1 MSAGWVAGSVR
12 AKAMARRRLGRATTR
27 ELAASS
33 TTDQALHML
42 TQTAYGHDVRPGLTV
57 ARAQHAVRAVL
68 LWHLRVLAGWQ
79 PRAGAELVRRLAAW
93 YEIANVEEQFRRFAG
108 EPAEPAYELGA
119 LVTSW
124 RSLAACGGPAE
135 LREALARS
143 PWGDPGGDG
152 PYAVSVTMRFIW
164 AERLTALPAAPVPW
178 AAGAAALLLAREQL
192 RGGRTLPAPAHKAA
206 AALLGH
212 RALEATSMRDLATAA
227 DPDAAWVFDGIDQPT
242 DLWRAEAA
250 WWRRVEDDGLALL
263 RSVGHSPGPL
273 LGAIAVLAADA
284 WRVCAALELS
294 DRGGALLE
302 VFDAV
307 A

>member
-12 AKAMARRRLGRATTR
+12 AKAMARRRLGRAATR

-33 TTDQALHML
+33 TTEQALHML
-42 TQTAYGHDVRPGLTV
+42 TQTAYGHDVRPGLT
-57 ARAQHAVRAVL
+57 AAQAQHAVRAAL

-93 YEIANVEEQFRRFAG
+93 YEIANVDEQFHRFAG

-119 LVTSW
+119 LTTSW
-124 RSLAACGGPAE
+124 RSLAACGGPAQ

-164 AERLTALPAAPVPW
+164 AQRLAALTAALVPW
-178 AAGAAALLLAREQL
+178 AAGGAALLLAREQL
-192 RGGRTLPAPAHKAA
+192 RSERTLPTPARKAA
-206 AALLGH
+206 AALLG
-212 RALEATSMRDLATAA
+212 RQALEATSVRELATAA
-227 DPDAAWVFDGIDQPT
+227 YPDVAWVLEGIGEPT

-263 RSVGHSPGPL
+263 RSVGHGPRPL

-294 DRGGALLE
+294 DRGGAPLE

>member
-1 MSAGWVAGSVR
+1 MSSGWVAGSVR
-12 AKAMARRRLGRATTR
+12 AKAMARRRLGRAATR
-27 ELAASS
+27 ELAAGSS
-33 TTDQALHML
+33 TEQALHML

-57 ARAQHAVRAVL
+57 AQAQHAVRAAL

-79 PRAGAELVRRLAAW
+79 PGAGAELVRRPAAW
-93 YEIANVEEQFRRFAG
+93 FEIANVEEQFRRFAG
-108 EPAEPAYELGA
+108 GPAEPAYELGA
-119 LVTSW
+119 LATSW
-124 RSLAACGGPAE
+124 RNLAACGGPAQ

-143 PWGDPGGDG
+143 PWGDPGGG
-152 PYAVSVTMRFIW
+152 GSYAVSVTMRFIW
-164 AERLTALPAAPVPW
+164 AQRLAALPAMPVPW
-178 AAGAAALLLAREQL
+178 AAGGAALLLAREL
-192 RGGRTLPAPAHKAA
+192 FRGDRTLPTPARKAA
-206 AALLGH
+206 AALLG
-212 RALEATSMRDLATAA
+212 RGALEAASVRELATAA
-227 DPDAAWVFDGIDQPT
+227 GPEVAWVLEGIGEPT

-263 RSVGHSPGPL
+263 RSVGHGPRPL

-294 DRGGALLE
+294 DRGGAPLE